1 MAHRTLLFRK
11 ITTYRDL
18 GKAERTSRIVSC
30 YNVPAMKAIRYG
42 LHFATLTVAAL
53 VFWLATMDLTH
64 PVRSSYF
71 GNFYYGLMGALHA
84 ISIVLSLRD
93 SKPARPIYPLCFI
106 SLAAIWSHL
115 TPFIALLSSVMWD
128 PIRQI
133 SHRPTLDLSFLVYL
147 NGSIIGSSG
156 YWLLVRLFW
165 LKSLKRAAWLR
176 TMALCAAAT
185 LFSLVAVE
193 KLNLSDHINFIL
205 ITAVWWYAFSLSLYW
220 SETSALARK
229 TTQATVTA
237 S

>member
-1 MAHRTLLFRK
+1 
-11 ITTYRDL
+11 
-18 GKAERTSRIVSC
+18 
-30 YNVPAMKAIRYG
+30 MKAIRYG

-64 PVRSSYF
+64 PDRSSYF
-71 GNFYYGLMGALHA
+71 ENFYYGLMGVLHA
-84 ISIVLSLRD
+84 ISIVVSLREN
-93 SKPARPIYPLCFI
+93 KRARPIFALCFI

-115 TPFIALLSSVMWD
+115 TVFMAVLSSGMWD

-133 SHRPTLDLSFLVYL
+133 SHRPNLDLSYLVYL

-165 LKSLKRAAWLR
+165 VKSLKRADWLR

-185 LFSLVAVE
+185 LLSLVAVE
-193 KLNLSDHINFIL
+193 TLKLSDHTNFL
-205 ITAVWWYAFSLSLYW
+205 FITAVWWYAFSLSLYW
-220 SETSALARK
+220 SETSTLAKK